1 MYQIDETYRSASSK
15 FQVSEEA
22 LARARKAMEEAAVRP
37 VEEKPVILPWYR
49 RPAFA
54 RSAALV
60 AACLCVAVIAFGVP
74 RLTGSNKKAMDSE
87 AVRQED
93 MVMTTAAEI
102 QAGAAGAAQGN
113 AAVEYDK
120 EETVVETTASG
131 FTEEKSATMFYRTIS
146 AKQQDALDR
155 VLAGEYLHAYDG
167 SLTRELQPDSRLLTA
182 KDLIDVQEIAGEN
195 GNLIRLTFCVNDDV
209 RQAMP
214 DGPETLVFDVLAERE
229 NP

>member
-15 FQVSEEA
+15 FQVSDEA

-87 AVRQED
+87 AFRQED
-93 MVMTTAAEI
+93 MVMTTAAEV

-120 EETVVETTASG
+120 EETAV
-131 FTEEKSATMFYRTIS
+131 EEKSATMFYRTIS
-146 AKQQDALDR
+146 VKQQDALDR

-214 DGPETLVFDVLAERE
+214 DAPETLVFDVLAERE